1 MIVGGWV
8 FPLEPPP
15 GRRDPMVSP
24 ATGRRSQRLKSD
36 LWSYLENLSS
46 ADRALE
52 ENVIELA
59 PSYAASVT
67 GADDNPKIISFGEP
81 DPRP

>member
-1 MIVGGWV
+1 MSVGGWV

-15 GRRDPMVSP
+15 GRRDPMGFTSDKP
-24 ATGRRSQRLKSD
+24 AEPELKSD

-67 GADDNPKIISFGEP
+67 GADNNPKIISFGAP
-81 DPRP
+81 NSRP

>member
-24 ATGRRSQRLKSD
+24 ATGRRSQGLKPD